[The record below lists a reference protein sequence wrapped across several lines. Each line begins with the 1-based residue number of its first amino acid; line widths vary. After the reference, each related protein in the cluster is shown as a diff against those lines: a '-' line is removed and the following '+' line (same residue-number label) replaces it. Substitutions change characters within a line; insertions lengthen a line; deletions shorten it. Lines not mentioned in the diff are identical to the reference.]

1 MLPPAPGGA
10 SQAAEPPA
18 PAGPSGRP
26 RVAALIEIALC
37 SGFPTQLALA
47 VILTRA
53 GIAPAGGGGELSLL
67 YVATLSLGDAAL
79 LVGLIVCFLRRGGEQ
94 PAAVLLGP
102 RPRLP
107 EALLG
112 LAFIPL
118 TMLLAWAGLDLLH
131 TFQPG
136 LRNVSD
142 NPMEALIRSP
152 FDAAI
157 FTVVAIVAGGLREEV
172 QRAFILRRFEQ
183 QLGGGWLGLAV
194 FSVVFGAG
202 HYIQGWDAVVVTALL
217 GAVWGALFLVRRS
230 IVPAVVSHAG
240 FNVGEILIVMA
251 GAAAA

>member
-1 MLPPAPGGA
+1 MPPPAPGGA
-10 SQAAEPPA
+10 SQTAEPPA
-18 PAGPSGRP
+18 PAGPFERP
-26 RVAALIEIALC
+26 RVAALIEVALC
-37 SGFPTQLALA
+37 SGFPTQLALI

-53 GIAPAGGGGELSLL
+53 GIAPADGGELSLL

-79 LVGLIVCFLRRGGEQ
+79 LVGLIVYFLRRGGEQ

-131 TFQPG
+131 TFWPG

-142 NPMEALIRSP
+142 NPLEALVRSP
-152 FDAAI
+152 LDAAI
-157 FTVVAIVAGGLREEV
+157 FIVVAVVAGGVREEI

-183 QLGGGWLGLAV
+183 QLGGGWFGLAV

-202 HYIQGWDAVVVTALL
+202 HYIQGWDAAIVTALL

-240 FNVGEILIVMA
+240 FNAGEILIVMA